1 MRQMEICRKIL
12 YLGETREQTLTYYI
26 TIDDLTD
33 NATGILLESYGVG
46 VTIIESGETSVISNV
61 TFSRTRILELV
72 NKLAN
77 HLVTPVSVSDIVD
90 DWLCAD

>member
-1 MRQMEICRKIL
+1 MRQMEICRKGFCP
-12 YLGETREQTLTYYI
+12 GEAQEQTLVFYV

-33 NATGILLESYGVG
+33 DAAGILLESYGVG

-61 TFSRTRILELV
+61 TFSRSRILELV
-72 NKLAN
+72 NKLAD
-77 HLVTPVSVSDIVD
+77 HLVTPVTVSDVVD